1 MKFELNQKKYFKKVI
16 KSVAKDKNNGT
27 LYTSKQDNKGNKG
40 VVMDSVETKKL
51 HKASIELIKEVI
63 EVRIAEIK
71 KDLDFANE
79 QLENPNLIKDFRV
92 AERIENRINNVQY
105 DVQKA
110 KVEIKELIMRIR
122 ELDML

>member
-1 MKFELNQKKYFKKVI
+1 
-16 KSVAKDKNNGT
+16 
-27 LYTSKQDNKGNKG
+27 
-40 VVMDSVETKKL
+40 MDSVETKKL

-92 AERIENRINNVQY
+92 AERVENRINNVQY

>member
-1 MKFELNQKKYFKKVI
+1 
-16 KSVAKDKNNGT
+16 
-27 LYTSKQDNKGNKG
+27 
-40 VVMDSVETKKL
+40 MDSVETKKL
-51 HKASIELIKEVI
+51 HKASIESIKEVI
-63 EVRIAEIK
+63 KVRVAEIK

-92 AERIENRINNVQY
+92 AERVENRINNVQY

>member
-1 MKFELNQKKYFKKVI
+1 M
-16 KSVAKDKNNGT
+16 
-27 LYTSKQDNKGNKG
+27 YTSKQDNKGNKG

-51 HKASIELIKEVI
+51 HKASVELIKEVI

-92 AERIENRINNVQY
+92 AERVENRINNVQY

>member
-1 MKFELNQKKYFKKVI
+1 
-16 KSVAKDKNNGT
+16 
-27 LYTSKQDNKGNKG
+27 
-40 VVMDSVETKKL
+40 MDSVETKKL
-51 HKASIELIKEVI
+51 HKASIESIKEVI
-63 EVRIAEIK
+63 KVRIAEIK

-92 AERIENRINNVQY
+92 AERVENRINNVQY

>member
-1 MKFELNQKKYFKKVI
+1 M
-16 KSVAKDKNNGT
+16 
-27 LYTSKQDNKGNKG
+27 YTSKQDNKGNKG
-40 VVMDSVETKKL
+40 VVMDKIKKKKL
-51 HKASIELIKEVI
+51 HKASVELIKEVI
-63 EVRIAEIK
+63 KVRIAEIK

-92 AERIENRINNVQY
+92 AERVENRINNVQY

>member
-1 MKFELNQKKYFKKVI
+1 
-16 KSVAKDKNNGT
+16 
-27 LYTSKQDNKGNKG
+27 
-40 VVMDSVETKKL
+40 MDSVETKKL
-51 HKASIELIKEVI
+51 HKASIESIKEVI
-63 EVRIAEIK
+63 KVRIAEIK

-79 QLENPNLIKDFRV
+79 QLENPNLIKDVRV
-92 AERIENRINNVQY
+92 AERVENRINNVQY

>member
-1 MKFELNQKKYFKKVI
+1 
-16 KSVAKDKNNGT
+16 
-27 LYTSKQDNKGNKG
+27 
-40 VVMDSVETKKL
+40 MDSVETKKL

>member
-1 MKFELNQKKYFKKVI
+1 M
-16 KSVAKDKNNGT
+16 
-27 LYTSKQDNKGNKG
+27 YTSKQDNKGNKG

-92 AERIENRINNVQY
+92 AERVENRINNVQY

>member
-1 MKFELNQKKYFKKVI
+1 
-16 KSVAKDKNNGT
+16 
-27 LYTSKQDNKGNKG
+27 
-40 VVMDSVETKKL
+40 MDSVETKKL

-79 QLENPNLIKDFRV
+79 QLENPNLIKDVRV
-92 AERIENRINNVQY
+92 AERVENRINNVQY

-110 KVEIKELIMRIR
+110 KVEIKELIMRIN

>member
-1 MKFELNQKKYFKKVI
+1 M
-16 KSVAKDKNNGT
+16 
-27 LYTSKQDNKGNKG
+27 YTSKQDNKGNKG

-51 HKASIELIKEVI
+51 HKASIESIKEVI
-63 EVRIAEIK
+63 KVRIAEIK

-79 QLENPNLIKDFRV
+79 QLENPNLIKDVRV
-92 AERIENRINNVQY
+92 AERVENRINNVQY

>member
-1 MKFELNQKKYFKKVI
+1 M
-16 KSVAKDKNNGT
+16 
-27 LYTSKQDNKGNKG
+27 YTSKQDNKGNKG

-51 HKASIELIKEVI
+51 HKASIESIKEVI
-63 EVRIAEIK
+63 KVRVAEIK

-92 AERIENRINNVQY
+92 AERVENRINNVQY

-110 KVEIKELIMRIR
+110 QVEIKELIMRIR

>member
-1 MKFELNQKKYFKKVI
+1 
-16 KSVAKDKNNGT
+16 
-27 LYTSKQDNKGNKG
+27 
-40 VVMDSVETKKL
+40 MDSIETKKL
-51 HKASIELIKEVI
+51 HKASIESIKEVI
-63 EVRIAEIK
+63 KVRIAEIK

-79 QLENPNLIKDFRV
+79 QLENPNLIKDVRV
-92 AERIENRINNVQY
+92 AERVENRINNVQY

>member
-1 MKFELNQKKYFKKVI
+1 
-16 KSVAKDKNNGT
+16 
-27 LYTSKQDNKGNKG
+27 
-40 VVMDSVETKKL
+40 MDSVETKKL

-71 KDLDFANE
+71 KELDFANE

>member
-1 MKFELNQKKYFKKVI
+1 M
-16 KSVAKDKNNGT
+16 
-27 LYTSKQDNKGNKG
+27 YTSKQDNKGNKG

-92 AERIENRINNVQY
+92 VERVENRINNVQY

-110 KVEIKELIMRIR
+110 QVEIKELIMRIR

>member
-1 MKFELNQKKYFKKVI
+1 
-16 KSVAKDKNNGT
+16 
-27 LYTSKQDNKGNKG
+27 
-40 VVMDSVETKKL
+40 MDSVETKKL

-92 AERIENRINNVQY
+92 AERVENRINNVQY

-110 KVEIKELIMRIR
+110 QVEIKELIMRIR

>member
-1 MKFELNQKKYFKKVI
+1 
-16 KSVAKDKNNGT
+16 
-27 LYTSKQDNKGNKG
+27 
-40 VVMDSVETKKL
+40 MDSVETKKL
-51 HKASIELIKEVI
+51 HKASIESIKEVI
-63 EVRIAEIK
+63 KEVIKVRIAEIK

-92 AERIENRINNVQY
+92 AERVENRINNVQY

>member
-1 MKFELNQKKYFKKVI
+1 M
-16 KSVAKDKNNGT
+16 
-27 LYTSKQDNKGNKG
+27 YTSKQDNKGNKG

-63 EVRIAEIK
+63 KVRIAEIK

-92 AERIENRINNVQY
+92 AERVENRINNVQY

-110 KVEIKELIMRIR
+110 QVEIKELIMRIN

>member
-1 MKFELNQKKYFKKVI
+1 
-16 KSVAKDKNNGT
+16 
-27 LYTSKQDNKGNKG
+27 
-40 VVMDSVETKKL
+40 MDSVETKKL
-51 HKASIELIKEVI
+51 HKASVELIKEVI

>member
-1 MKFELNQKKYFKKVI
+1 
-16 KSVAKDKNNGT
+16 
-27 LYTSKQDNKGNKG
+27 
-40 VVMDSVETKKL
+40 MDSVETKKL
-51 HKASIELIKEVI
+51 HKSSIELIKEVI

>member
-1 MKFELNQKKYFKKVI
+1 
-16 KSVAKDKNNGT
+16 
-27 LYTSKQDNKGNKG
+27 
-40 VVMDSVETKKL
+40 MDSVETKKL
-51 HKASIELIKEVI
+51 HKASVELIKEVI

-92 AERIENRINNVQY
+92 AERVENRINNVQY

>member
-1 MKFELNQKKYFKKVI
+1 
-16 KSVAKDKNNGT
+16 
-27 LYTSKQDNKGNKG
+27 
-40 VVMDSVETKKL
+40 MDSVETKKL

-79 QLENPNLIKDFRV
+79 QLENPNLIKDVRV
-92 AERIENRINNVQY
+92 AERVENRINNVQY